1 MTQGLTSE
9 EVRVQEEL
17 GNINVVPDK
26 SSKTIK
32 QIIKDNV
39 FTYFN
44 AIFMILAILVIITG
58 SFRNLTFM
66 PVIIINAVMGIIQQV
81 KAKSVLDKLTL
92 LAVAECW
99 VIRDGKESKVPVDHL
114 VPSDVVILEG
124 GQQIPADAALLEG
137 KLMVNEALLT
147 GESDEIEK
155 NEGDELKSGS
165 FIVSGRCIAKLTHVG
180 KESYAAKL
188 MEQAKQI
195 KEKQSEMVR
204 GIDIIVKVAG
214 ILIIPIGIALFIQSF
229 FITHLSFQDSI
240 LSMVSAVVGMIPE
253 GLYLLVTAAL
263 TLSAVR
269 LAKSKVLLHDMRST
283 ETLARVDVL
292 CVDKTGTIT
301 DNNMNVTEVFYPQG
315 TDEAQANDVL
325 TRYISTVTDTN
336 ITMTAL
342 KNYFAKTNPLDA
354 TEIIPFSSKT
364 KYSEIRTSTAIYR
377 FGAPEFVLGEDELEK
392 NSEAIASRAS
402 AGRRVLVLAG
412 STGAGFLPIAF
423 VCLENGLR
431 PNVQKTFKYF
441 NEQEVEVKVI
451 SGDNPLT
458 VSNIASFAGI
468 KNADKYIDLSTLH
481 TDEEIKAAVT
491 EYTVFGRVKP
501 EQKKALIIAIRE
513 SGKKVAMTGDGVND
527 ILAMKEADCSIAM
540 GAGSDAA
547 MQAAQ
552 VVLLD
557 SDFSRMENIISE
569 GRRDINNI
577 TRSAVLFLYK
587 NIFSVLLAVFSIVT
601 AIKYPLS
608 PSQVSLVSGFNI
620 GIPAFLLALE
630 ANFKKQKNR
639 FVRETI
645 IKALPA
651 ALTSFFIVSLLTL
664 FGEMF
669 RLESGDVSVAGTF
682 LLAICGFILLANI
695 SKPINRY
702 RIIVIAGCI
711 AGFLITSWQF
721 GWLFDMHPVAQHT
734 ALLCVVLTFALES
747 VIRYLNLLFEN
758 IRLPFKKKKQEVRS
772 DND

>member
-1 MTQGLTSE
+1 MLQGLTNE
-9 EVRVQEEL
+9 EVQLQVEL
-17 GNINVVPDK
+17 GNINIVPDK

-66 PVIIINAVMGIIQQV
+66 PVVIINAVMGIIQQV

-92 LAVAECW
+92 LAVSECV
-99 VIRDGKESKVPVDHL
+99 VIRNGAEAKVPVDHL
-114 VPSDVVILEG
+114 VLGDVVILEG
-124 GQQIPADAALLEG
+124 GQQIPADAVVQSG

-147 GESDEIEK
+147 GEADEIEK
-155 NEGDELKSGS
+155 TEGSELKSGS
-165 FIVSGRCIAKLTHVG
+165 FIVSGKCIARLTHVG
-180 KESYAAKL
+180 AESYAAKL
-188 MEQAKQI
+188 MEQAKEI

-214 ILIIPIGIALFIQSF
+214 ILVIPVGIALFVQSF

-315 TDEAQANDVL
+315 ADEAQANNVL
-325 TRYISTVTDTN
+325 ARYISTVTDTN

-342 KNYFAKTNPLDA
+342 KNYFAKTTPLDA
-354 TEIIPFSSKT
+354 AEIIPFSSKT
-364 KYSEIRTSTAIYR
+364 KYSEINTNTAVYR
-377 FGAPEFVLGEDELEK
+377 FGAPEFVLGDETLAK
-392 NSEAIASRAS
+392 SNDAITMRAS
-402 AGRRVLVLAG
+402 AGRRVLVLA
-412 STGAGFLPIAF
+412 SDTGMGFEPIAF

-431 PNVQKTFKYF
+431 PNVQKTFEYF
-441 NEQEVEVKVI
+441 KEQEVEVKVI

-458 VSNIASFAGI
+458 VSNIAKFAGI
-468 KNADKYIDLSTLH
+468 ENSDKYIDLSTLH
-481 TDEEIKAAVT
+481 TDEEIKVAAT
-491 EYTVFGRVKP
+491 EYTIFGRVKP

-587 NIFSVLLAVFSIVT
+587 NIFSILLAIFSIVT

-608 PSQVSLVSGFNI
+608 PSQVSLISGFNI

-639 FVRETI
+639 FIRETI
-645 IKALPA
+645 IKSLPA
-651 ALTSFFIVSLLTL
+651 ALTSFFVISSMTL

-669 RLESGDVSVAGTF
+669 QLEKGDVSVAGTF
-682 LLAICGFILLANI
+682 LLAICGFILLGNI
-695 SKPINRY
+695 SKPLNPY
-702 RIIVIAGCI
+702 RVIVIVGCI
-711 AGFLITSWQF
+711 AGLFITAWQLN
-721 GWLFDMHPVAQHT
+721 WLFDMHPVSQHT
-734 ALLCVVLTFALES
+734 AMLCIILAIALES
-747 VIRYLNLLFEN
+747 IIRHLNWLFEHF
-758 IRLPFKKKKQEVRS
+758 RLPFKKK
-772 DND
+772 

>member
-1 MTQGLTSE
+1 MPQGLTNE
-9 EVRVQEEL
+9 EVRLQEEL
-17 GNINVVPDK
+17 GNINIVPDK
-26 SSKTIK
+26 ASKTIK

-44 AIFMILAILVIITG
+44 AIFMVLAILVIITG
-58 SFRNLTFM
+58 SFRNLTFL
-66 PVIIINAVMGIIQQV
+66 PVVILNAVMGIIQQV

-92 LAVAECW
+92 LAVSECG
-99 VIRDGKESKVPVDHL
+99 VIRNGKETKVPVDRL
-114 VPSDVVILEG
+114 VLGDVVILEG
-124 GQQIPADAALLEG
+124 GQQIPADAVVLDG

-147 GESDEIEK
+147 GEADEIEK
-155 NEGDELKSGS
+155 TDGSELKSGS
-165 FIVSGRCIAKLTHVG
+165 FIVSGKCLARLTHVG
-180 KESYAAKL
+180 AESYAAKL
-188 MEQAKQI
+188 MEQAKEI

-204 GIDIIVKVAG
+204 GIDTIVKIAG
-214 ILIIPIGIALFIQSF
+214 ILVIPIGIALFVQSF
-229 FITHLSFQDSI
+229 FISHLSFQDSI

-315 TDEAQANDVL
+315 VDEARANDVL
-325 TRYISTVTDTN
+325 TRYISTVTDMN

-342 KNYFAKTNPLDA
+342 KNYFAKTAPLDA
-354 TEIIPFSSKT
+354 VEIIPFSSKT
-364 KYSEIRTSTAIYR
+364 KYSEIDTNSAVYR
-377 FGAPEFVLGEDELEK
+377 FGAPEFVLGDEALAK
-392 NSEAIASRAS
+392 CNDAITTRAS

-412 STGAGFLPIAF
+412 YTGAGFEPLAF

-431 PNVQKTFKYF
+431 PNVQKTFEYF
-441 NEQEVEVKVI
+441 REQEVEVKVI

-458 VSNIASFAGI
+458 VSNIAKFAGI
-468 KNADKYIDLSTLH
+468 ENSDKYIDLSTLH
-481 TDEEIKAAVT
+481 TDEEIKAAAT
-491 EYTVFGRVKP
+491 EYTIFGRVKP

-587 NIFSVLLAVFSIVT
+587 NIFSVLLAVFSIAT

-608 PSQVSLVSGFNI
+608 PSQISLVSGFNI

-639 FVRETI
+639 FIRETI
-645 IKALPA
+645 IKSLPA
-651 ALTSFFIVSLLTL
+651 AITSFLVIGSVAV
-664 FGEMF
+664 F
-669 RLESGDVSVAGTF
+669 REILRIEYEDVGVAGTV
-682 LLAICGFILLANI
+682 LLAICGFILLSNI
-695 SKPINRY
+695 SKPLNRY
-702 RIIVIAGCI
+702 RKIVIIGCI
-711 AGFLITSWQF
+711 AGLFITARLF
-721 GWLFDMHPVAQHT
+721 GWLFDMHSVSPHT
-734 ALLCVVLTFALES
+734 TMLCIVLAIALES
-747 VIRYLNLLFEN
+747 IIRHLNLLFEN
-758 IRLPFKKKKQEVRS
+758 FHISLKKKKTKT
-772 DND
+772 D